1 MAIQSTIPQLEW
13 KQHPPI
19 LPLGSWVMQQS
30 LDAFFEL

>member
-1 MAIQSTIPQLEW
+1 MPQLEW

-19 LPLGSWVMQQS
+19 RPDGSCVMQQS